1 MDPGKIKSLIDAMAA
16 SDLAEMEFSE
26 NGWTLRLA
34 RGPASEVV
42 RPDAKPPVPARPAPA
57 ARALDPPASDRDL
70 RSPMFGIVYLA
81 ASPGA
86 APFVRPGQPVSAG
99 TTVCMVEAMKVFQEI
114 KAGRDGVIAS
124 IDVASGDEVE
134 AGQVLARFA

>member
-26 NGWTLRLA
+26 NGWTLRLV
-34 RGPASEVV
+34 RGPAGDVA
-42 RPDAKPPVPARPAPA
+42 RPVAKAHAPARPAPA
-57 ARALDPPASDRDL
+57 ARAPVRAASDTDL
-70 RSPMFGIVYLA
+70 RSPMFGVVYLSP
-81 ASPGA
+81 SPGA
-86 APFVRPGQPVSAG
+86 APFVAPGQQVTAG

-114 KAGRDGVIAS
+114 KAGRDGVIAA